1 MDSDYI
7 FLGTTA
13 DAWNPAQNQQQT
25 TAPGPVGEAE
35 PTNSA
40 DVIQQPNFDQ
50 SAYVDL
56 STRAQPMAENE
67 TLYQAN
73 KIPSAP
79 DATFKEQQPHQPT
92 AEKEDKGDENNDKLA
107 VPEGADPSVRDKDV
121 FAIKRVGYG
130 PLRLVHFGPFSR
142 VYFVRHKK
150 NPAHECMAKVEAH
163 NERKRTLG
171 IEARV
176 YLDCKGV
183 CGFAELY
190 DRFQTSDGS
199 RVLVIQRLGTD
210 LNRIRLALPSQTLS
224 QADALKLCLETF
236 TRIWSLHD
244 RNWMHRDVKPSNF
257 VVGLPQSKMD
267 DQIFIIDFGL
277 ARQRREKA
285 RPTGACPMLGT
296 DAYRP
301 ISNYSRVEYQPKD
314 DIESWFYMCHEF
326 FNGDLPWDKLPH
338 SSTVDFK
345 IHCRKLGRDLLLC
358 NMPNAFSEILKSID
372 SSKTKVDYF
381 QISTL
386 LKTALANLSQE
397 QLAEPFSWKKDPSIV
412 HRACEIEQGRVIPG
426 N

>member
-7 FLGTTA
+7 NLGA
-13 DAWNPAQNQQQT
+13 PAAAWNPASQNQQQT
-25 TAPGPVGEAE
+25 TAPEPAGPCCVEGGQAE

-40 DVIQQPNFDQ
+40 DVIQQPNFDR
-50 SAYVDL
+50 SAYV
-56 STRAQPMAENE
+56 
-67 TLYQAN
+67 
-73 KIPSAP
+73 PSAP
-79 DATFKEQQPHQPT
+79 DASFEKQQPQEQ
-92 AEKEDKGDENNDKLA
+92 ASGKEEKGSVSNDKLA
-107 VPEGADPSVRDKDV
+107 VPEGADPSVHDNDL
-121 FAIKRVGYG
+121 FAIMRVGYG

-163 NERKRTLG
+163 NEKKRTLG

-210 LNRIRLALPSQTLS
+210 LNRIRLSLPNQSLT

-236 TRIWSLHD
+236 ARIWSLHD
-244 RNWMHRDVKPSNF
+244 RNWMHRDIKPSNF

-267 DQIFIIDFGL
+267 DQVFIIDFGL
-277 ARQRREKA
+277 ARQRQEKS
-285 RPTGACPMLGT
+285 RPTGACPILGT

-326 FNGDLPWDKLPH
+326 FNGALPWDKLPH
-338 SSTVDFK
+338 SSTLDFK
-345 IHCRKLGRDLLLC
+345 IHCRKLGRDLLLS
-358 NMPNAFSEILKSID
+358 NMPDTFDEILKSID

-386 LKTALANLSQE
+386 LKAALANLSQE
-397 QLAEPFSWKKDPSIV
+397 QLAEPFSWKKDPTIV
-412 HRACEIEQGRVIPG
+412 HRAIEIEQPRIFPG
-426 N
+426 I